1 MRNILHRVEFQK
13 LFIVAVCLS
22 VLSGSFSPLAA
33 QTRRASTGNVKKTA
47 TKTATTVTKTP
58 VAPPENNFLS
68 NDANTALSGAW
79 TSGELPAPMPLP
91 KGSADEIAAILAQ
104 KVAAKSDESIPALLA
119 ALQLAGFFVTDKNG
133 QVAVAPPDG
142 KGQGLAI
149 NGWEVASAAKMLGD
163 GKTTT
168 LKDLNERLKSVPFF
182 RRLDVGLLMMDD
194 VRANA
199 ENTKNPYL
207 RVWARFILA
216 LGKTSARQTDLAA
229 GATKPEEIEL
239 DAVQH
244 LLLMRRLY
252 GDLWA
257 RAQRHK
263 AQIRMSGVDK
273 VQSPKSE
280 VQSRNAPQF
289 FNASFQPQAIV
300 SQESKIDSDST
311 DFRLRTLDFGLIADE
326 TPDEKK
332 IPCRMDG
339 NAPTVMDAGATVS
352 GEAYGRFLDFLE
364 NAYEDLPAEKALQKF
379 AMFQAAANIILAY
392 AKFIQT
398 YAALETKIIMEG
410 APPLVRTKNSIP
422 GDRKPLRAE
431 VRMSLG
437 NWQMYNCIRLVM
449 NVTAGIDFATLN
461 DGPLGD
467 VGVTWHLHE
476 GGAGDRY
483 RNSTGVSKTGEQIVG
498 ITQDGIKRI
507 QDKGV
512 GVDSTVNA
520 NYTKTDDKGI
530 ARVILEGSPQ
540 RNYKAGR
547 LFEVAKKARVST
559 TIKLKAGEVKGDMVD
574 VIGQAFGGELGLITM
589 PAELLYRTSW
599 AATAALVVPVTDW
612 EECERGWSGS
622 ISITRRR
629 SESSRQDGEKKGVRT
644 TTESASTSR
653 TYLYNGTVNIKN
665 AVSQS
670 SGGINALNKPVAVG
684 SIYFKG
690 ESNATSETVWESEST
705 SYYHDNCGQRT
716 TKRILYKKDR
726 DELTGTGQETA
737 EGSLFL
743 DLINNKY
750 RIQAVIPP
758 LAGKMTRTNIRRPS
772 GYCDAKSNMPQDS
785 SSEWSQEIE
794 KMVIE
799 VDDGVLDPKNP
810 DVIEGS
816 RSYTDS
822 SGDEVEIRWSLRH
835 CR

>member
-1 MRNILHRVEFQK
+1 MRNILHQIEFQK
-13 LFIVAVCLS
+13 LFIVALCLS
-22 VLSGSFSPLAA
+22 LLCGSLSPLAA
-33 QTRRASTGNVKKTA
+33 QTRRASTTTGNVKKATTA
-47 TKTATTVTKTP
+47 TKTP
-58 VAPPENNFLS
+58 IAPTENNFLS
-68 NDANTALSGAW
+68 NDANTALSKAW
-79 TSGELPAPMPLP
+79 TSGELPAPLALP
-91 KGSADEIAAILAQ
+91 KGSADEIAAVLAQ
-104 KVAAKSDESIPALLA
+104 KVAAKSDESVPALLA
-119 ALQLAGFFVTDKNG
+119 ALQLAGFFITDKNG
-133 QVAVAPPDG
+133 QIALAPTDG

-168 LKDLNERLKSVPFF
+168 LKDLNERLKSIPYF
-182 RRLDVGLLMMDD
+182 RQRDAGLLMMDD

-199 ENTKNPYL
+199 ENTANPYL

-216 LGKTSARQTDLAA
+216 LGKSAAGKTDLAA
-229 GATKPEEIEL
+229 GAAKPEEIEL

-263 AQIRMSGVDK
+263 AQIRMSK

-280 VQSRNAPQF
+280 VQSPKTVRF
-289 FNASFQPQAIV
+289 IGASFKPQEV
-300 SQESKIDSDST
+300 DSRELKINSNST
-311 DFRLRTLDFGLIADE
+311 DFGLRTSDFGLIRDE
-326 TPDEKK
+326 TTDEKK

-352 GEAYGRFLDFLE
+352 GEAYGKFLEFLE
-364 NAYEDLPAEKALQKF
+364 NAYEGLPAEKAIQKF
-379 AMFQAAANIILAY
+379 AAFQAAANIILAY

-398 YAALETKIIMEG
+398 YAALETKIIMEE
-410 APPLVRTKNSIP
+410 APPLVRTKTAVP
-422 GDRKPLRAE
+422 GARKPLRAE
-431 VRMSLG
+431 VWMNLG

-483 RNSTGVSKTGEQIVG
+483 GNSTGINKTGEQIVG

-512 GVDSTVNA
+512 GVDSTTNA

-559 TIKLKAGEVKGDMVD
+559 TIKMKAGEIKGDMVD

-599 AATAALVVPVTDW
+599 AATAALIVPVTDW

-629 SESSRQDGEKKGVRT
+629 SESWRQDGEKKGVRT
-644 TTESASTSR
+644 TTESAGTSR

-665 AVSQS
+665 ALSQS
-670 SGGINALNKPVAVG
+670 SGGVNALNKAVAVG

-690 ESNATSETVWESEST
+690 ESSATSETVWESEKT
-705 SYYHDNCGQRT
+705 SYYEDNCGQRM
-716 TKRILYKKDR
+716 TKRILYTKDR
-726 DELTGTGQETA
+726 DELKGTAQSIA

-743 DLINNKY
+743 DLINHKY
-750 RIQAVIPP
+750 RIQVVIPEMP
-758 LAGKMTRTNIRRPS
+758 GTMTRNNIRRPS
-772 GYCDAKSNMPQDS
+772 GYCDAKSNMPQDTT
-785 SSEWSQEIE
+785 SEASQEIE
-794 KMVIE
+794 RAVIE
-799 VDDGVLDPKNP
+799 VDDGVLDPNNP

-816 RSYTDS
+816 RSYTES